1 MPYSSYYAP
10 QRLEDLLDVLAEK
23 RETARVLAGGT
34 DFVVA
39 MREGK
44 LNCEDIVALHKVP
57 ELKGIQLQGDT
68 IVVGAMTTHTELAK
82 SPLINEKAWLLAQAA
97 AAVGSPQIRN
107 AGTVGGNI
115 VNASPAA
122 DTVPALV
129 ALDARVKIVKKGGVR
144 EMPLEDVFLG
154 MGKTKLAA
162 DEIIQEIIFP
172 ALDKRTGSAFIKL
185 ARRNA
190 LAISRVSIAAIVG
203 LSGHESQDSTFT
215 DCRIALGAVAPN
227 PFRVRSAEKALI
239 GCSFDAGSLD
249 SCVEAAFQEIS
260 ITLGQRASAIY
271 KKKAGPALVRRAISI
286 AMDQVGGR

>member
-10 QRLEDLLDVLAEK
+10 QRLEELLDILAEK
-23 RETARVLAGGT
+23 KETAKVLAGGT
-34 DFVVA
+34 DYVVA

-57 ELKGIQLQGDT
+57 ELKGIRLQGDT

-82 SPLINEKAWLLAQAA
+82 SPLIIERASLLAQAA
-97 AAVGSPQIRN
+97 SAVGSPQIRN

-129 ALDARVKIVKKGGVR
+129 ALDARVKIVSKSGVR
-144 EMPLEDVFLG
+144 EMPVEEVFLG

-162 DEIIQEIIFP
+162 DEIIQEISFP
-172 ALDKRTGSAFIKL
+172 ALSKNAGSTFIKL

-190 LAISRVSIAAIVG
+190 LAISRVSIAVIVG
-203 LSGHESQDSTFT
+203 CSDPSSKDSTFT

-227 PFRVRSAEKALI
+227 PFRVRSAEKALV
-239 GCSFDAGSLD
+239 GCNFDPSKLD

-260 ITLGQRASAIY
+260 GTLGQRASAVY
-271 KKKAGPALVRRAISI
+271 KKKAGPALVRRAITM
-286 AMDQVGGR
+286 AMEQVGK